1 MVIFIQSFE
10 NEVCIVCRIYNNVK
24 EHGNNVQQFLDI
36 ARAKCGNMR
45 IILCLNE
52 EPLVLRAN
60 ELISMTLFLTH
71 GKLTE

>member
-36 ARAKCGNMR
+36 TRAMCGNMR
-45 IILCLNE
+45 IIARGLPE
-52 EPLVLRAN
+52 
-60 ELISMTLFLTH
+60 
-71 GKLTE
+71 